1 MPCEILFVIF
11 NYLNT
16 NDLRKLRKIPEL
28 VYYHKELQKRI
39 DIEIQAIINFYST
52 LLNTYLHDGLR
63 EHIEDNNNSIRIP
76 HRIPIEYIDSLK
88 IENDF
93 YYELIRRLKASN
105 YDLPIEKSLV
115 IYEEVQ
121 KQLNNELPSH
131 LIYTNKISNVI
142 LNKDIQFNLQVL
154 SYVKLISLYRV
165 SIKIEYVLSV

>member
-1 MPCEILFVIF
+1 MYHLIKEILDLPCELLFVIF

-16 NDLRKLRKIPEL
+16 SDLRKLRKIPEL
-28 VYYHKELQKRI
+28 AYYHKELLKRI
-39 DIEIQAIINFYST
+39 NKENRSIINFYST
-52 LLNTYLHDGLR
+52 LLNTYLHDGIKG
-63 EHIEDNNNSIRIP
+63 HIEDNNNSIRIP

-93 YYELIRRLKASN
+93 YYDLITRLKTSN

-121 KQLNNELPSH
+121 RQLNNELPSH

-154 SYVKLISLYRV
+154 SYVKLISP
-165 SIKIEYVLSV
+165 I